1 MQKEFKGLIMNF
13 FCNIFFVRLYHAHSS
28 RVLWKILIYKRERER
43 ERESSK
49 TCLLVVNI
57 TSKKKKKRFV
67 PYYYIGY
74 NCTTTFLPTGA
85 HSQKKN
91 IYIYIFS
98 LSQSL
103 FPLEKYNSLVFYQEY
118 FVFTFFLHCLPVFS
132 SASKLKFIII
142 LKFSLYKP
150 ECNFVLHKPTSLKWI

>member
-1 MQKEFKGLIMNF
+1 M
-13 FCNIFFVRLYHAHSS
+13 
-28 RVLWKILIYKRERER
+28 RERER
-43 ERESSK
+43 ERERQSSK

-57 TSKKKKKRFV
+57 TSKKKKKKICSILLYWV
-67 PYYYIGY
+67 QLY
-74 NCTTTFLPTGA
+74 NYLFTHRSPFT
-85 HSQKKN
+85 KKEY

-118 FVFTFFLHCLPVFS
+118 FVFSFFLYCFPVFS